1 MAKTPEAFYNQYRGK
16 RIDQD
21 GSWGVQC
28 VDGFKVFCVWAGVPV
43 KTTGNG
49 YADGYWYNRN
59 SSGYSKYFTF
69 VTGSSNFRN
78 GDWVMWARGSGSHPK
93 SHIAMY
99 YNGKEF
105 GQNQGSNREFRLI
118 NGHFSDALGA
128 FRWKGW
134 QTTTTTQ
141 KKSTSAVQESV
152 QVRVDTKYNDAVAK
166 TEEKT
171 ETLHR
176 RTDITSVNAGKDYLE
191 SPEGIK
197 LFGRITRCVVW
208 DDVTVPAN
216 LKTKAQQ
223 ALNDAVSMAMTLE
236 VDAIDASLLKFEV
249 QRLRLG
255 EKVEV
260 ISSPH
265 NLDTM
270 LTLSKMTIPLDRP
283 QDANYTLGANFTAM
297 TEQQLSQ
304 SREAYRVT
312 DTVRQMNVTV
322 NEITQEKLAE
332 TEQQDKGNVSV
343 DWIEVT
349 EGVE

>member
-1 MAKTPEAFYNQYRGK
+1 MAKTYQDFYKQYVGK
-16 RIDQD
+16 RIDYD
-21 GSWGVQC
+21 GSYGVQC
-28 VDGFKVFCVWAGVPV
+28 VDGFKVFCVWAGIPV

-69 VTGSSNFRN
+69 ITGSSNFKN
-78 GDWVMWARGSGSHPK
+78 GDWVMWARGSRSHPK

-105 GQNQGSNREFRLI
+105 GENQGSNREFRLI
-118 NGHFSDALGA
+118 NGHFGDALGA

-134 QTTTTTQ
+134 QTTTTTEKQ
-141 KKSTSAVQESV
+141 PAVQESV
-152 QVRVDTKYNDAVAK
+152 QVRIAPEYNNAVAK
-166 TEEKT
+166 TGEKT

-191 SPEGIK
+191 SADGIK
-197 LFGRITRCVVW
+197 LFGRTTRCVVW

-216 LKTKAQQ
+216 LKTKAQK
-223 ALNDAVSMAMTLE
+223 ALDDAVSMAMTLE
-236 VDAIDASLLKFEV
+236 VKAVDASLLQFDV

-260 ISSPH
+260 VSPPH
-265 NLDTM
+265 SLDTM
-270 LTLSKMTIPLDRP
+270 LTLSRMTIPLDRP

-297 TEQQLSQ
+297 TEQQIAQ
-304 SREAYRVT
+304 KREAYRVT

-322 NEITQEKLAE
+322 NEITQETFK
-332 TEQQDKGNVSV
+332 EQQEETNVSV

>member
-1 MAKTPEAFYNQYRGK
+1 MAKTPEAFYNAYVGK

-21 GSWGVQC
+21 GSYGVQC
-28 VDGFKVFCVWAGVPV
+28 VDGFKVFCVWSGVPV

-69 VTGSSNFRN
+69 VTGSSNFKN
-78 GDWVMWARGSGSHPK
+78 GDWIMWARGSGSHPK

-105 GQNQGSNREFRLI
+105 GENQGSNREFRLI
-118 NGHFSDALGA
+118 NGHFGDALGA

-134 QTTTTTQ
+134 QTTTTTTAQ
-141 KKSTSAVQESV
+141 KSTPAVQETV
-152 QVRVDTKYNDAVAK
+152 QVRVAPEYNDAVAK

-171 ETLHR
+171 EILHR
-176 RTDITSVNAGKDYLE
+176 RTDIASVNAGKDYLE
-191 SPEGIK
+191 SPDGIK
-197 LFGRITRCVVW
+197 LFGRITRCIVW

-216 LKTKAQQ
+216 LKTKAQK
-223 ALNDAVSMAMTLE
+223 ALDDAVSMAMTLE
-236 VDAIDASLLKFEV
+236 VDAVDSSLLKFDV

-260 ISSPH
+260 VSSPH
-265 NLDTM
+265 RLDTM
-270 LTLSKMTIPLDRP
+270 LTLSKMTIPLDKP
-283 QDANYTLGANFTAM
+283 QDANYTLGASFTAM

-322 NEITQEKLAE
+322 NEITQETFK
-332 TEQQDKGNVSV
+332 EQQEETNVSV